1 MSNVKNILIIDDNAL
16 SIDRLISDLDKKKE
30 VFTYKIAEY
39 LRPAVKLLNS
49 DEKFDLIL
57 LDQNMGSWK
66 TPDEILGA
74 AEQLAPKFKNE
85 VIAAN
90 RTGLLLLPWLVE
102 AKIEPL
108 PKILIISQYGET
120 EAAEKFATKEFGN
133 KFCGFKSKPIFL
145 DDILNIFKG

>member
-16 SIDRLISDLDKKKE
+16 SIDRLISELDNKKE
-30 VFTYKIAEY
+30 EFTYKIAEY
-39 LRPAVKLLNS
+39 LRPAIKLLKS

-66 TPDEILGA
+66 TPDEILAA
-74 AEQLAPKFKNE
+74 AEQFAPDLKNE

-102 AKIEPL
+102 SKIEPL
-108 PKILIISQYGET
+108 PKILIISQYGKT
-120 EAAEKFATKEFGN
+120 DVAEKFATKEFGE
-133 KFCGFKSKPIFL
+133 KFCGFQSKPVFL
-145 DDILNIFKG
+145 DDILNLLQG